1 MIKEC
6 EFKLWIELI
15 FVKEFIEFR
24 IVLID
29 VLLNVI
35 IFLFL
40 VLDE

>member
-15 FVKEFIEFR
+15 FEKEFIEFR

-29 VLLNVI
+29 VLSNVI